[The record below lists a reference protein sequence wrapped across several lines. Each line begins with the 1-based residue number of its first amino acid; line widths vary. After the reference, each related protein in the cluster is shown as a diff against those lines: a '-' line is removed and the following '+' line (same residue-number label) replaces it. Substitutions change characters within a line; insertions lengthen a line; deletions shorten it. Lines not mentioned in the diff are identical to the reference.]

1 MGPEVTWLFM
11 CTLLKFPVEIHADL
25 GHYVYRLVDPRNGVT
40 FYVGK
45 GQKDRVFDHM
55 RGAISADVDE
65 NGLENAMPQIDEVS
79 EKVSVI
85 RDILSEGLKPIHVI
99 HRHGLSGRKHF

>member
-1 MGPEVTWLFM
+1 M
-11 CTLLKFPVEIHADL
+11 CTLLKFPAEIHADL
-25 GHYVYRLVDPRNGVT
+25 GHYVYRLVDPRDGMT

-85 RDILSEGLKPIHVI
+85 GPRIYYRTTPFSPP
-99 HRHGLSGRKHF
+99 SGPAQRLVQEPTPKENS